1 MKPYEIENDRQYEI
15 TRGWVAQFEAALAE
29 TAGDGPPENENGRTA
44 WELGRAGMG
53 GILNTTLIPPCGPR
67 CGSTDPGGVNAPGVG
82 RRRCGGLPTPAGVR
96 WRNRSVPI

>member
-1 MKPYEIENDRQYEI
+1 MKPYGIENDRQYEI
-15 TRGWVAQFEAALAE
+15 TRGRVAQFEAALAE

-53 GILNTTLIPPCGPR
+53 GILNTLGTRRARG
-67 CGSTDPGGVNAPGVG
+67 GSTDPGGVNAPGVG